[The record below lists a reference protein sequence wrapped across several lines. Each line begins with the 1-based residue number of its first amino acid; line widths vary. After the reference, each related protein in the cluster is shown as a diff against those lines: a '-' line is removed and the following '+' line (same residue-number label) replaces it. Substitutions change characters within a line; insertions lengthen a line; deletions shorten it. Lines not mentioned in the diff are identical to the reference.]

1 MKMPAAW
8 QRINP
13 IQLQIPGKGKFAV
26 MVMAV
31 AAKKHVTIFSRKRT
45 APGAGHPDVKAAF
58 TTAAHKTLGVDSRAE
73 RNSVIKSGVAGK
85 GPGKRL
91 VRSRSKAHPGKI
103 IREITTR

>member
-1 MKMPAAW
+1 MASW

-31 AAKKHVTIFSRKRT
+31 AAKKHVTVFSRKRT
-45 APGAGHPDVKAAF
+45 APGAGSPEVKAAF
-58 TTAAHKTLGVDSRAE
+58 TNAAHKTLGVESRQE
-73 RNSVIKSGVAGK
+73 RNGVIAKACTGK

-91 VRSRSKAHPGKI
+91 IRSKSKMHPGKV
-103 IREITTR
+103 IREISTK